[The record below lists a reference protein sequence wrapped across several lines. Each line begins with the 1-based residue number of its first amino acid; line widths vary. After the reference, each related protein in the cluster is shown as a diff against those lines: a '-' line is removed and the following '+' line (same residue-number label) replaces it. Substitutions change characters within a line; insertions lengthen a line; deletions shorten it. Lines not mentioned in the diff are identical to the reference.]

1 MKKKLL
7 ALSVLAAVSSQA
19 NAFQFDTGDDWAIRW
34 DTTFK
39 GNIMARTEKPDD
51 QVVTPKS
58 AHTGTGWWLAD
69 DGDLAVDRSGM
80 GLVSTRLDI
89 LTEMDVVYK
98 GDFGF
103 RISAAGWYD
112 PMYGDDSDHP
122 RNRIRT
128 WGQPSVSP
136 GEYNDEAE
144 KWHYL
149 GAEVLDAFVFANF
162 NIGDIFANLRAGR
175 HTIYWGNSLLAVGA
189 INGFGGSMAPLDF
202 NKGLAVPGSE
212 AKELFLPTGKVS
224 TVIQL
229 TDNLTLN
236 AYYNWE
242 HRRYRLPESGTF
254 WAPITGLTAGSEFT
268 VFPPP
273 GIGEFVPTQAFRPG
287 YRGHR
292 DEDDAGDWGIN
303 FQYYIEPWALETS
316 FIYINYVDKN
326 LHGVQAGADFNV
338 AFPLFT
344 GAPIDQIPF
353 YESPADWD
361 DGAKIIGH
369 GYWNFK
375 NDIDLWGVSFA
386 KEIAGISFGLD
397 VVYRGDTGLAQGL
410 GNALQRMYNVP
421 VPAEGAIEGLGF
433 AIIPTVPGKTGFES
447 LFAADS
453 DNFQG
458 PVGDVWSVVING
470 LGLLSDNGF
479 WEGGS
484 WILEG
489 TFAMLDSCNENC
501 YQMDV
506 RVSEDRVVSHVAGV
520 FRPTWYQ
527 VFPGTDLTVPMS
539 LSYVIDGEKSPFT
552 FGGDEEGGT
561 FSIGAELLVNQA
573 WTIRTDYNHRFGP
586 VMAGIGGLLKDR
598 DNVSLTIKRTF

>member
-19 NAFQFDTGDDWAIRW
+19 NAFQFDTGDDWEIRW
-34 DTTFK
+34 DNTFK
-39 GNIMARTEKPDD
+39 GNVMARVAKQDE
-51 QVVTPKS
+51 QVVTPSCAYK
-58 AHTGTGWWLAD
+58 GCGWWLAD
-69 DGDLAVDRSGM
+69 DGDLSVDRSGG

-89 LTEMDVVYK
+89 LSELDVVYK
-98 GDFGF
+98 RDFGF
-103 RISAAGWYD
+103 RVSAAGWYD

-122 RNRIRT
+122 EDRIRT

-162 NIGDIFANLRAGR
+162 NIGDVFANIRAGR

-242 HRRYRLPESGTF
+242 HRRYRLPESGTY

-273 GIGEFVPTQAFRPG
+273 GVDADLTSAFRTG

-292 DEDDAGDWGIN
+292 DEDDAGDWGVN
-303 FQYYIEPWALETS
+303 FQYYFESLGLETS

-326 LHGVQAGADFNV
+326 LHGVRAGTDFNV
-338 AFPLFT
+338 LFPLLT
-344 GAPIDQIPF
+344 GAPIDQVPF
-353 YESPADWD
+353 YESPAGWD

-369 GYWNFK
+369 GYWTFK
-375 NDIDLWGVSFA
+375 NDIDLWGISLA
-386 KEIAGISFGLD
+386 KEIAGISVGLD

-410 GNALQRMYNVP
+410 GPALAHAYNVP
-421 VPAEGAIEGLGF
+421 VPLEGLVESQGF
-433 AIIPTVPGKTGFES
+433 TIIPTLPGKTGFET
-447 LFAADS
+447 LFSADS
-453 DNFQG
+453 DDFSG
-458 PVGDVWSVVING
+458 PSGDVWSVVVNG
-470 LGLLSDNGF
+470 LGLLTDNGW

-484 WILEG
+484 WILEA
-489 TFAMLDSCNENC
+489 TFSMLDSCNENC
-501 YQMDV
+501 YQMDN
-506 RVSEDRVVSHVAGV
+506 RIKEDRVVSNVAAV

-527 VFPGTDLTVPMS
+527 VFPGTDLTIPMS
-539 LSYVIDGEKSPFT
+539 VNYQVDGEKSPFT
-552 FGGDEEGGT
+552 FGGDEEGGSA
-561 FSIGAELLVNQA
+561 SIGAELLVNQA
-573 WTIRTDYNHRFGP
+573 WTIRADYNVRFGP
-586 VMAGIGGLLKDR
+586 VLAGIGGLLKDR
-598 DNVSLTIKRTF
+598 DNISLTVKRTF